1 MAVLNSTSVVTE
13 FERNGFALIR
23 NPFSSGQIDSL
34 TSAIEAFRE
43 ANTSAMSA
51 GFRNLL
57 RQCPEVREFAN
68 SKEIREIV
76 VVLQSEKSKPV
87 RSIFFDK
94 TPASNW
100 YVTWHQDLS
109 IAVEKRIDTEGFG
122 PWTVKEGTTHTQPP
136 QEILEQIVSLRIH
149 LDPCPKE
156 NGAIKFIAGSH
167 KNGIWNPADVPA
179 QIESSTA
186 TCCEAESGDVILMRP
201 LILHSSSKSISPDHR
216 RVLHLEFSSIELPNG
231 LNWTEA

>member
-1 MAVLNSTSVVTE
+1 MAILTSTGILTE
-13 FERNGFALIR
+13 FQGNGFAIIR
-23 NPFSSGQIDSL
+23 NPFSVGQIDKL
-34 TSAIEAFRE
+34 TSAIEKFRE
-43 ANTSAMSA
+43 ENNSPMSA

-57 RQCPEVREFAN
+57 KQCSEVREFAN

-76 VVLQSEKSKPV
+76 VALQGETSKPI

-109 IAVEKRIDTEGFG
+109 IAVEKRIDTKGFG
-122 PWTVKEGTTHTQPP
+122 PWTVKDGTTHAQPP
-136 QEILEQIVSLRIH
+136 QEILDQIVSLRIH

-156 NGAIKFIAGSH
+156 NGAIKFISGSH
-167 KNGIWNPADVPA
+167 KNGILDPAVLPA
-179 QIESSTA
+179 LVESSRA
-186 TCCEAESGDVILMRP
+186 TCCEAEKGDVILMRP

-216 RVLHLEFSSIELPNG
+216 RVLHLEFSAATLPNG
-231 LNWTEA
+231 LSWTEA

>member
-1 MAVLNSTSVVTE
+1 MAILTSTSINTE
-13 FERNGFALIR
+13 FEKNGFALIR
-23 NPFSSGQIDSL
+23 NPFSNGQIEKL
-34 TSAIEAFRE
+34 TSAIEEFRA
-43 ANTSAMSA
+43 ANTSATAA

-57 RQCPEVREFAN
+57 GQCSQVREFAH

-76 VVLQSEKSKPV
+76 VALQGEQSKPI

-122 PWTVKEGTTHTQPP
+122 PWTVKDGTTHVQPP
-136 QEILEQIVSLRIH
+136 QEVLEQIISLRIH

-156 NGAIKFIAGSH
+156 NGAIKVVAGSH
-167 KNGIWNPADVPA
+167 KSGILHPAEIPKLS
-179 QIESSTA
+179 ESSTA
-186 TCCEAESGDVILMRP
+186 TWCEAEKGDVILMRP
-201 LILHSSSKSISPDHR
+201 LILHSSSKSTMPDHR
-216 RVLHLEFSSIELPNG
+216 RVLHLEYSSIELPNG
-231 LNWTEA
+231 LSWTEA

>member
-1 MAVLNSTSVVTE
+1 MAILTLTSINTE
-13 FERNGFALIR
+13 FEQNGFALIR
-23 NPFSSGQIDSL
+23 NPFSIGQIDKL
-34 TSAIEAFRE
+34 TSAIEKFR
-43 ANTSAMSA
+43 ATNTSATLA

-57 RQCPEVREFAN
+57 RQCAAVREFAH
-68 SKEIREIV
+68 SKEMREIV
-76 VVLQSEKSKPV
+76 VALQGENSKPV

-122 PWTVKEGTTHTQPP
+122 PWTLKDGTIHTQPP
-136 QEILEQIVSLRIH
+136 QDVLEQIVSLRIH
-149 LDPCPKE
+149 LDPCPIE

-167 KNGIWNPADVPA
+167 KGGIVDPANIPTLTD
-179 QIESSTA
+179 SSNA
-186 TCCEAESGDVILMRP
+186 ICCEAEKGDVILMRP
-201 LILHSSSKSISPDHR
+201 LILHSSSKSTMPDHR

-231 LNWTEA
+231 LSWTEA

>member
-1 MAVLNSTSVVTE
+1 MALLSTTSIITE
-13 FERNGFALIR
+13 FDRDGYALIR
-23 NPFSSGQIDSL
+23 NPFSSDQINSL
-34 TSAIEAFRE
+34 TDAIEKFRE
-43 ANTSAMSA
+43 ENTSAMSA

-57 RQCPEVREFAN
+57 KQCRAVREFAN
-68 SKEIREIV
+68 SKEIREV
-76 VVLQSEKSKPV
+76 VIALQGENTKPI

-122 PWTVKEGTTHTQPP
+122 PWTVKDGTTHTQPP
-136 QEILEQIVSLRIH
+136 REVLEQIVSLRIH

-167 KNGIWNPADVPA
+167 RNGILDPADLPKIIDA
-179 QIESSTA
+179 NTA
-186 TCCEAESGDVILMRP
+186 TCCEAETGDVILMRP
-201 LILHSSSKSISPDHR
+201 LILHSSSKSTSPDHR
-216 RVLHLEFSSIELPNG
+216 RVLHLEFSAATLPNG
-231 LNWTEA
+231 LSFTEA

>member
-1 MAVLNSTSVVTE
+1 MVVLSQTE
-13 FERNGFALIR
+13 LIQELEQSGFAVFR
-23 NPFSSGQIDSL
+23 NPFSTHHLDQL
-34 TSAIEAFRE
+34 TDELESFRDAHNSAV
-43 ANTSAMSA
+43 SA

-57 RQCPEVREFAN
+57 KECPAVRAFAE

-76 VVLQSEKSKPV
+76 VALQGEKSKAV

-122 PWTVKEGTTHTQPP
+122 PWTVKDGTTHTQPP
-136 QEILEQIVSLRIH
+136 REILEHIVALRIH
-149 LDPCPKE
+149 LDSCPSD

-167 KNGIWNPADVPA
+167 KDGIIAPADVPNRA
-179 QIESSTA
+179 ETSTS
-186 TCCEAESGDVILMRP
+186 TICTAERGDIILMRP
-201 LILHSSSKSISPDHR
+201 LILHSSSKSTKPDHR
-216 RVLHLEFSSIELPNG
+216 RVLHLEFSAIDLPNG

>member
-1 MAVLNSTSVVTE
+1 MAILTSTATRTE

-23 NPFSSGQIDSL
+23 NPFSMGHIDGL
-34 TSAIEAFRE
+34 TSAIEKFRE

-76 VVLQSEKSKPV
+76 VALQGEKSKPV

-122 PWTVKEGTTHTQPP
+122 PWTVKDGTTHTQPP
-136 QEILEQIVSLRIH
+136 QEVLEQIVSLRIH

-167 KNGIWNPADVPA
+167 KNGILNPAVVPKL
-179 QIESSTA
+179 IESNTA
-186 TCCEAESGDVILMRP
+186 TYCEAEPGDVILMRP
-201 LILHSSSKSISPDHR
+201 LILHSSSKSISPEHR
-216 RVLHLEFSSIELPNG
+216 RVLHLEFSAIELPNG
-231 LNWTEA
+231 LSWTEA